1 MKAQLDN
8 ILMSSMIYWMY
19 NTLLQKGEAYTNFA
33 SKFYSVKNLYNNF
46 YTYGLPFKQVV
57 SDSSVTGANLLSGV
71 YINNTFVTIGQSGL
85 SGINPNQGQVYFGL
99 DQSSNQISGRYA
111 IKDFNLYL
119 TSKAEEEI
127 LFETQ
132 YKIRAK
138 TNQEITGLA
147 PNSITYPA
155 IFIKNNGSINE
166 PFGFG
171 GEDRTQMEIRA
182 IILSDTIYNLDA
194 VVSIFR
200 DKARTYIPLINISES
215 PYNSLNSI
223 NNGYYNYNT
232 FCTGKIGTINS
243 FFIDSVSVSKIP
255 NFDNKLNPDV
265 FAGFID
271 FTISNIRYPRV

>member
-8 ILMSSMIYWMY
+8 ILMSSMIYWMD
-19 NTLLQKGEAYTNFA
+19 NTLLLKGEAFTNFA
-33 SKFYSVKNLYNNF
+33 GKFYEIKNLYSNL
-46 YTYGLPFKQVV
+46 YTYGLPFKQIVA
-57 SDSSVTGANLLSGV
+57 DNTITGANLLSGV
-71 YINNTFVTIGQSGL
+71 YINNTFVTVGQSGL
-85 SGINPNQGQVYFGL
+85 SGINPNQGQVYFST
-99 DQSSNQISGRYA
+99 DQSSNQLSGKYA
-111 IKDFNLYL
+111 VKDFNLYL

-132 YKIRAK
+132 YKIRPK
-138 TNQEITGLA
+138 TTQNLTGLA
-147 PNSITYPA
+147 PNSITCPA
-155 IFIKNNGSINE
+155 IFIKNNGGVNE

-171 GEDRTQMEIRA
+171 GEDRTEMDIRV

-194 VVSIFR
+194 VISIFR
-200 DKARTYIPLINISES
+200 DKARTYIPLVNISES

-223 NNGYYNYNT
+223 NDGYYSYNT
-232 FCTGKIGTINS
+232 FCTGKIGTVNS

-255 NFDNKLNPDV
+255 NFDNKLNPDI

>member
-8 ILMSSMIYWMY
+8 ILMSSMIYWMD
-19 NTLLQKGEAYTNFA
+19 NTLLLKGEAFTNFA
-33 SKFYSVKNLYNNF
+33 GKFYEIKNLYSNL
-46 YTYGLPFKQVV
+46 YTYGLPFKQIVA
-57 SDSSVTGANLLSGV
+57 DNTITGANLLSGV
-71 YINNTFVTIGQSGL
+71 YINNTFVTVGQSGL
-85 SGINPNQGQVYFGL
+85 SGINPNQGQVYFST
-99 DQSSNQISGRYA
+99 DQSSNQLSGKYA
-111 IKDFNLYL
+111 VKDFNLYL

-132 YKIRAK
+132 YKIRPR
-138 TNQEITGLA
+138 TTQDLTGLA
-147 PNSITYPA
+147 PNFITCPA
-155 IFIKNNGSINE
+155 IFIKNNGGVNE

-171 GEDRTQMEIRA
+171 GEDRTEMDIRA

-194 VVSIFR
+194 VISIFR
-200 DKARTYIPLINISES
+200 DKARTYIPLVNISES

-223 NNGYYNYNT
+223 NNGYYSYNS

-255 NFDNKLNPDV
+255 NFDNKLNPDI

-271 FTISNIRYPRV
+271 FTISNIRYPRL

>member
-8 ILMSSMIYWMY
+8 ILMSSMIYWMD
-19 NTLLQKGEAYTNFA
+19 NTLLLKGEAFTNFA
-33 SKFYSVKNLYNNF
+33 GKFYEIKNLYTNL
-46 YTYGLPFKQVV
+46 YTYGLPFKQIVA
-57 SDSSVTGANLLSGV
+57 DNTITGANLLSGV
-71 YINNTFVTIGQSGL
+71 YINNTFVTVGQSGL
-85 SGINPNQGQVYFGL
+85 SGINPNQGQVYFST
-99 DQSSNQISGRYA
+99 DQSSNQLSGKYA
-111 IKDFNLYL
+111 VKDFNLYL

-132 YKIRAK
+132 YKIRPK
-138 TNQEITGLA
+138 TTQDLTGLA
-147 PNSITYPA
+147 PNFITCPA
-155 IFIKNNGSINE
+155 IFIKNNGGVNE

-171 GEDRTQMEIRA
+171 GEDRTEMDIRA

-194 VVSIFR
+194 VISIFR
-200 DKARTYIPLINISES
+200 DKARTYIPLVNISES

-223 NNGYYNYNT
+223 NNGYYSYNS

-255 NFDNKLNPDV
+255 NFDNKLNPDI

>member
-8 ILMSSMIYWMY
+8 ILMSSMIYWMD
-19 NTLLQKGEAYTNFA
+19 NTLLLKGEAFTNFA
-33 SKFYSVKNLYNNF
+33 GKFYEIKNLYTNL
-46 YTYGLPFKQVV
+46 YTYGLPFKQIVA
-57 SDSSVTGANLLSGV
+57 DNTITGANLLSGV
-71 YINNTFVTIGQSGL
+71 YINNTFVTVGQSGL
-85 SGINPNQGQVYFGL
+85 SGINPNQGQVYFST
-99 DQSSNQISGRYA
+99 DQSSNQLSGKYA
-111 IKDFNLYL
+111 VKDFNLYL

-132 YKIRAK
+132 YKIRPR
-138 TNQEITGLA
+138 TTQDLTGLA
-147 PNSITYPA
+147 PNFITCPA
-155 IFIKNNGSINE
+155 IFIKNNGGVNE

-171 GEDRTQMEIRA
+171 GEDRTEMDIRA

-194 VVSIFR
+194 VISIFR
-200 DKARTYIPLINISES
+200 DKARTYIPLVNISES

-223 NNGYYNYNT
+223 NNGYYSYNS

-255 NFDNKLNPDV
+255 NFDNKLNPDI